1 MAIII
6 LSNIIKKFETS
17 LSEASE
23 IDTTLL
29 KGLKIQIVYTNVGTK
44 KFWMKHPKKTGE
56 FHKAD
61 EGQKTP
67 DKLKFRLNI

>member
-44 KFWMKHPKKTGE
+44 KF
-56 FHKAD
+56 
-61 EGQKTP
+61 
-67 DKLKFRLNI
+67 